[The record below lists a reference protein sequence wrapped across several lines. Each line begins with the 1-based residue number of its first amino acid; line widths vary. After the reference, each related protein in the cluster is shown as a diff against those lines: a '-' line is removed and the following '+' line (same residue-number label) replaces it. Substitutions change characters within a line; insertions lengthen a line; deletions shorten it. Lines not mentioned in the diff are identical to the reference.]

1 MVAWVMCA
9 RHARNARRVRTPV
22 RTWNPASSPGEDDRP
37 LGRCPCGAAPWD
49 TCSLGE
55 EGVELSPGGAF
66 ADHLAHHRG
75 RRSRPPPRRG
85 GLFALPCARHAGERG
100 ETSALTTATESEGS
114 TVVWVER
121 NATAAREGTA
131 AFLRQRA
138 TLYPQTFRESSATSP
153 TKAGTVSRISREG
166 GVTCSRSYRAVIR
179 PGTFARVISRRRV
192 RAAPKFL
199 SNGRK
204 PLGPCPFRPAQ
215 RAQIAY
221 QSVVPTSLDNGRR
234 PPRKVLRAASLD
246 CSGGT
251 RISRVLPVP
260 SPASA
265 LRLIDWMVR

>member
-204 PLGPCPFRPAQ
+204 PLGHVPFGQ
-215 RAQIAY
+215 RSARKSRTN
-221 QSVVPTSLDNGRR
+221 QSCRRRSTTAAGRR
-234 PPRKVLRAASLD
+234 ARCSARRRSTARAELESRASSLYPRLHRPF
-246 CSGGT
+246 G
-251 RISRVLPVP
+251 
-260 SPASA
+260 
-265 LRLIDWMVR
+265 